1 MAQSKKALEQGDDC
15 STEDEDT
22 ADHKAARNNKIRTA
36 RERMEALP
44 YPASETDLFSTI
56 KSK

>member
-1 MAQSKKALEQGDDC
+1 MQSKKALEQGDDC

-44 YPASETDLFSTI
+44 YPASETDLFSSI